1 MTPLGKS
8 ISEYTETQ
16 FTCLLQEIFT
26 ANRNGTPDEVLD
38 ELLDQFRAV
47 TGHPDGSDLIY
58 WPEDESQCTPEGI
71 TKTVK
76 EWREA
81 NGLPGF
87 KPRF

>member
-1 MTPLGKS
+1 MKMTMS
-8 ISEYTETQ
+8 DHTEAQ
-16 FTCLLQEIFT
+16 FILFMQEIFT
-26 ANRNGTPDEVLD
+26 ANNNGTPDEILD
-38 ELLDQFRAV
+38 ELLDQFRSL
-47 TGHPDGSDLIY
+47 TEHPAGSDLIY

-81 NGLPGF
+81 NGFPGF